1 MTLVVGVDEAGYGPN
16 LGPLCIGVSAWEVIT
31 ARPQA
36 DIDLFKL
43 LKRAVANGP
52 CEKRLPVA
60 DSKLLYKPG
69 GGVEALECGV
79 LAMMAL
85 LDQAPASC
93 WETLVDGLAADGE
106 GCRHQLPWHANG
118 YNAAVPRDTCPDRLS
133 SMQSFVRS
141 KLPENVALRAIGGR
155 MVFPAEFNGGC
166 REHASKGR
174 ALSCWTLA
182 LVRETID
189 RFTPAASPRSPAS
202 ILITCDKHGGR
213 NSYAGLVSEFFPEY
227 SLRVVVES
235 RPRSAYL
242 LTRDGVEIRIEFR
255 SKGESQLEAALASMV
270 AKYLRE
276 LSMHAFNAYWQS
288 HVPNLKPTAGYPGDA
303 KRFKRDIESKQRD
316 LAISDDILWR
326 VK

>member
-16 LGPLCIGVSAWEVIT
+16 LGPLCIGVSAWEVRSK
-31 ARPQA
+31 RPNA
-36 DIDLFKL
+36 DVDLFRL
-43 LKRAVANGP
+43 LDRVVSNGP
-52 CEKRLPVA
+52 CERRLPIA
-60 DSKLLYKPG
+60 DSKILYKPG

-79 LAMMAL
+79 LAMMSL

-93 WETLVDGLAADGE
+93 WETLVGGLAADSE
-106 GCRHQLPWHANG
+106 GRRHQLPWHSNG
-118 YNAAVPRDTCPDRLS
+118 YNPAVPRDSCPERLS
-133 SMQSFVRS
+133 TLRSFVRS
-141 KLPENVALRAIGGR
+141 ELPDNIALRAIGGR

-182 LVRETID
+182 LVRETIE
-189 RFTPAASPRSPAS
+189 RLTSESSTQPPTF
-202 ILITCDKHGGR
+202 ILVTCDKHGGR
-213 NSYAGLVSEFFPEY
+213 NTYAGLLSEFFPGY

-242 LTRDGVEIRIEFR
+242 LAHDGVEIRIEFR
-255 SKGESQLEAALASMV
+255 SKGESQLETALASMV

-288 HVPNLKPTAGYPGDA
+288 HLPKIKPTAGYPGDA
-303 KRFKRDIESKQRD
+303 KRFKLDIEAKQRE
-316 LAISDDILWR
+316 LAISDEILWR
-326 VK
+326 ER